1 MDEKNDD
8 ISPILPGLWCSAMS
22 LDHLTLL
29 RADLDDFAMAV
40 ELGPSGAPIV
50 GCPGWTLTDL
60 GVHLGQVHRWVLGAL
75 RTGAP
80 PTPDPDDA
88 APATDRSELAAWLRA
103 GSGRLLATLSTL
115 DPTAP
120 TWHPFPVEP
129 KVAGLWPRRQ
139 AQEASVHRWDAQL
152 AIGMSPTIDAAFAA
166 DGIDEYWTIMLPRM
180 LSREHRST
188 PATRLAVQ
196 TVDTGQRWVVDGTSG
211 VPVVLPGGATAQA
224 ELHGTAESLLLRLWG
239 RPADDFEL
247 RGDASVADEWLGLGG
262 A

>member
-1 MDEKNDD
+1 
-8 ISPILPGLWCSAMS
+8 MS
-22 LDHLTLL
+22 LDHLALL

-40 ELGPSGAPIV
+40 ELGPATAPIA

-75 RTGAP
+75 AAGAP
-80 PTPDPDDA
+80 PTPDPADA
-88 APATDRSELAAWLRA
+88 APTTGRSELAAWLRK
-103 GSGRLLATLSTL
+103 GSDRLLGTLSTL

-152 AIGMSPTIDAAFAA
+152 AIGMWPCIDPAFAA

-180 LSREHRST
+180 LSREGRST
-188 PATRLAVQ
+188 PTSRIAVQ
-196 TVDTGQRWVVDGTSG
+196 TVDTGHRWVIDGASG
-211 VPVVLPGGATAQA
+211 VPVVLTRDSTARA
-224 ELHGTAESLLLRLWG
+224 EVHGTAESLLLLLWG
-239 RPADDFEL
+239 RPADDYEL
-247 RGDASVADEWLGLGG
+247 HGDTDGADEWLGLGG